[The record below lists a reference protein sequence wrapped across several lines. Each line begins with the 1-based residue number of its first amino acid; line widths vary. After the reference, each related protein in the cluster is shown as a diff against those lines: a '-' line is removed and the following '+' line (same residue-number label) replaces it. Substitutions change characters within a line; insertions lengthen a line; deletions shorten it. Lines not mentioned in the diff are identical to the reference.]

1 MTTGGFNS
9 KELLAVEDELT
20 LSVLTNKEA
29 VEIGECVIKIARER
43 NLPIATR
50 VYIGDWIAF
59 HVSLPGSDAEND
71 RWMARKVRTVAAKG
85 HSSMCLRILAEEA
98 GITEEVGKRYEKV
111 AATQKRLSSGDA
123 DPSLMRQTY
132 LRIGILPDPI
142 TMSEPSEPKHF
153 LFPIMKAR
161 QWLAS
166 RGAKFIAQDKALKE
180 QFLAEAEPIVKAYN
194 DLRGAA

>member
-29 VEIGECVIKIARER
+29 VEIGECVIKIARDR

-59 HVSLPGSDAEND
+59 HASLPGSDAEND
-71 RWMARKVRTVAAKG
+71 RWMARKVRTVVAKG

-98 GITEEVGKRYEKV
+98 GIAEKDWYVQNNLAESEHAIHGGAFPLRANGVHVGTVVVSGIPQEDDH
-111 AATQKRLSSGDA
+111 RLAVES
-123 DPSLMRQTY
+123 
-132 LRIGILPDPI
+132 LRIY
-142 TMSEPSEPKHF
+142 
-153 LFPIMKAR
+153 
-161 QWLAS
+161 
-166 RGAKFIAQDKALKE
+166 LK
-180 QFLAEAEPIVKAYN
+180 N
-194 DLRGAA
+194 T